1 MIGRKIY
8 YELATG
14 DVVLITEE
22 KQGLNAANTTKEQDF
37 AMYSPLQVR
46 DPETID
52 FIQLEYGQYAAD
64 IQVARAVHMD
74 PETRELQFE
83 YPEYVP
89 PLTTQLE
96 NQSLIAENTALRERV
111 EQQETAML
119 EMTMVAAQQEQRAD
133 LTEQAIIELSM
144 VIGGGDA

>member
-96 NQSLIAENTALRERV
+96 ALKTENQSLIAENTALRERV
-111 EQQETAML
+111 EQ
-119 EMTMVAAQQEQRAD
+119 
-133 LTEQAIIELSM
+133 
-144 VIGGGDA
+144 